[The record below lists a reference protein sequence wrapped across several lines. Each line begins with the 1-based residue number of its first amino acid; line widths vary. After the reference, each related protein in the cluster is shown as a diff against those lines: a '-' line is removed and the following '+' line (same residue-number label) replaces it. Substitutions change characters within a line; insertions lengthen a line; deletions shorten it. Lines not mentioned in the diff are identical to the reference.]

1 MNIKRFMKE
10 YCSNLFHSIKKYKTL
25 IAIIYS
31 VLLIGLA
38 LLFLPIRF
46 EENDDVVMLLL
57 ASGNYTGHFESN
69 LVFIN
74 PIYGFI
80 VSGLYRLINGVEWY
94 TFLFIALHIIS
105 LAIIIHKVIFLKLK
119 IVLKASLILFFSIIE
134 LNLIMYLQFTTVA
147 MILSIAAVLLL
158 NFENRRNFLVSSILL
173 FLAGLIRFE
182 AALLILMFMIPYFV
196 YFIYVSKTYSRFFQL
211 FILFL
216 LILAPR
222 FLSDLTMSQKWKD
235 YNEFNRLRTKV
246 NDNLNADYS
255 EDIYRGVCSKEDYYL
270 LKMFFPDPS
279 SINSET
285 LEQLIIN
292 IDNTKSFSKNIKN
305 ITMQILNYKHE
316 FFLLIMLLISLI
328 LFNYHKKNN
337 IYLLILYSF
346 FLILILSYISI
357 DGILK
362 NRIFIGFIISVVI
375 LIVFYL
381 QKIILSNISQ
391 YALTIC
397 FILITLFYSRR
408 LTEKMNET
416 KVIYTILNKQSEL
429 IDDFFEKH
437 SNKKIVFFSDDFK
450 LQYFNPFDISKRT
463 KKWNLFFLGWMSKSP
478 HNSSKIISFEDFTKD
493 CVIFINN
500 YNLKNNFFLIKSKKS
515 LNRFEPKIL
524 FSDLNY
530 TILQFVNS
538 Y

>member
-1 MNIKRFMKE
+1 MKSFLFDFFSSKNIF
-10 YCSNLFHSIKKYKTL
+10 I
-25 IAIIYS
+25 S
-31 VLLIGLA
+31 VLFSFSLIFTVIF
-38 LLFLPIRF
+38 FLPIRF

-57 ASGNYTGHFESN
+57 SSGNYTGNFESK

-80 VSGLYRLINGVEWY
+80 VSGLYRLIKGVEWY

-105 LAIIIHKVIFLKLK
+105 LSVIIHKVISLKLK
-119 IVLKASLILFFSIIE
+119 IVLKGSLILFFSIIE

-147 MILSIAAVLLL
+147 MILSIAAVFLL
-158 NFENRRNFLVSSILL
+158 NFDNKRNFIVSSILL
-173 FLAGLIRFE
+173 FFAGLIRFE
-182 AALLILMFMIPYFV
+182 AALLILIFMTPYFV
-196 YFIYVSKTYSRFFQL
+196 YFIYTSKIYSRFFQL
-211 FILFL
+211 LILYL
-216 LILAPR
+216 LILGPHL
-222 FLSDLTMSQKWKD
+222 LSDLAMPQNWKD

-255 EDIYRGVCSKEDYYL
+255 EDIYRGICSKEDYYL

-279 SINSET
+279 SINSAT
-285 LEQLIIN
+285 LEKLVIN

-305 ITMQILNYKHE
+305 ITKQLLNYKHD
-316 FFLLIMLLISLI
+316 FFLLILILISLI
-328 LFNYHKKNN
+328 LFNYNKKSNL
-337 IYLLILYSF
+337 YLLTLYSF

-357 DGILK
+357 DGLLK

-381 QKIILSNISQ
+381 QKIILSNNSQ
-391 YALTIC
+391 YALSIC
-397 FILITLFYSRR
+397 VILISLFYFRR
-408 LTEKMNET
+408 LTEKVNET
-416 KVIYTILNKQSEL
+416 KTIYTALNKQSEL
-429 IDDFFEKH
+429 IDDFFEKF

-450 LQYFNPFDISKRT
+450 LQYFNPFDISKKT
-463 KKWNLFFLGWMSKSP
+463 KKWNLCFLGWMSKSP

-500 YNLKNNFFLIKSKKS
+500 YNLKNNFILIKSKKS